1 MASHL
6 CGTKYGEPQGRY
18 YSLVFGALLGE
29 LQQFLDHGPLAPRV
43 EILPLSEAMTKQH
56 RRFLAR
62 WDSSEVTSGV
72 RVLGSRSIE
81 FSRCGEAQLAAT
93 VAGTL
98 DQDDFPVE
106 SP

>member
-1 MASHL
+1 
-6 CGTKYGEPQGRY
+6 
-18 YSLVFGALLGE
+18 
-29 LQQFLDHGPLAPRV
+29 
-43 EILPLSEAMTKQH
+43 MTKQH
-56 RRFLAR
+56 GRFLAR

-81 FSRCGEAQLAAT
+81 FSGCGEAQLAAT